1 MSSFFFLQADK
12 NFRNQS
18 FIESLEHYANNEK
31 EQIYVISR
39 PLSDTKY
46 QYEHKDALIVLTPK
60 RKIAFVDFSDSP
72 VAFSEFADDF
82 IEDLA
87 YLSDKYRYKEVIGR
101 PRSWSNELTFRAQD
115 GGQLSIDD
123 WCTLSKV
130 DDPAKQRTTE
140 LLVSLLT
147 GSINDID
154 RVRAD
159 VPDGILEKVKRK
171 ILLLDA
177 DQTRFVY
184 DQPEK
189 NIVRIQGLSGTG
201 KTELLMHKLKD
212 LYVNNADSK
221 ILFTCH
227 NKILSDSLSKRIPDF
242 FNFMK
247 VEEQIAWDERL
258 WCVHA
263 WGSQR
268 DPNSG
273 AYRLI
278 CEKYDIP
285 FQRFS
290 KLMSFDDACKMALNT
305 INARGAIEP
314 AFDYML
320 IDESQDFADSF
331 ISLCEK
337 VTKHTIY
344 VAGDIFQGIFDERIT
359 PEIQPDLLLS
369 KCYRTD
375 PRTLMISHAI
385 GMGLLEPEKLRW
397 LDDPE
402 WEACGYIVEKGAG
415 GSPYRLK
422 REPLRRFED
431 IDNTIPSVV
440 IEELTAGFWTG
451 VAPAIIDAIKNLQ
464 NENPS
469 LTPDDVGIILL
480 DAQTASYRAADQ
492 LQLLAPRELGWE
504 VNKAYES
511 KRRERGQLFISNRNN
526 VKGLEFPFVICV
538 AEQVSKSP
546 IYRNALYMTMTR
558 SFIQTRVI
566 ISAEQ
571 NAQLLGFIRG
581 GLDQINKFGVLEV
594 APPTAAE
601 QEKIRTRFKA
611 GANAISYFD
620 QVEMLCDELQV
631 EPSYRQKIKNALDA
645 MSDSGQEQ
653 LDFESMR
660 QTIETIHAT
669 LRKTRR

>member
-12 NFRNQS
+12 NFKNRV
-18 FIESLEHYANNEK
+18 FIEALEQYANVAK

-46 QYEHKDALIVLTPK
+46 QYEHKDALVVLTPK
-60 RKIAFVDFSDSP
+60 RKIAFVDFSDSLA
-72 VAFSEFADDF
+72 AFSEFADDF

-87 YLSDKYRYKEVIGR
+87 YLSDKYRYREVIGR
-101 PRSWSNELTFRAQD
+101 PRNWSSELTFRAQEGD
-115 GGQLSIDD
+115 KFSIED
-123 WCTLSKV
+123 WLEQSKV
-130 DDPAKQRTTE
+130 DDPARQRITE

-159 VPDGILEKVKRK
+159 VPDSILEKVKRK

-177 DQTRFVY
+177 DQTRFIY

-189 NIVRIQGLSGTG
+189 SVVRIQGLSGTG
-201 KTELLMHKLKD
+201 KTELLLHKLKD

-221 ILFTCH
+221 IIFTCH

-247 VEEQIAWDERL
+247 VEEQIAWNQRL

-278 CEKYDIP
+278 CAKYDIP
-285 FQRFS
+285 FQRYS
-290 KLMSFDDACKMALNT
+290 HSMSFDDACKMALDV

-314 AFDYML
+314 EFDYIL
-320 IDESQDFADSF
+320 IDESQDFTDSF
-331 ISLCEK
+331 VALCQK
-337 VTKHTIY
+337 VTRHTLY
-344 VAGDIFQGIFDERIT
+344 VAGDIFQSIFDERIT

-402 WEACGYIVEKGAG
+402 WESCGYIVEKGAG

-431 IDNTIPSVV
+431 IDNTVPSVV
-440 IEELTAGFWTG
+440 IDEVAPLFWTG
-451 VAPAIIDAIKNLQ
+451 MAPAIITAIKNLQ
-464 NENPS
+464 AENPT
-469 LTPDDVGIILL
+469 LVPDDVGVILL
-480 DAQTASYRAADQ
+480 DAQASSYRAADQ
-492 LQLLAPRELGWE
+492 LELLAPRDLGWE

-511 KRRERGQLFISNRNN
+511 KRRERGQLFVSNRNN

-538 AEQVSKSP
+538 AEQVGKSP

-571 NAQLLGFIRG
+571 NAQLLAYIRE
-581 GLDQINKFGVLEV
+581 GLDQINRFGVLEV
-594 APPTAAE
+594 APPSVQE
-601 QEKIRTRFKA
+601 QEKIRTRFRA
-611 GANAISYFD
+611 VANAISYFD
-620 QVEMLCDELQV
+620 QVEKLCDELQV
-631 EPSYRQKIKNALDA
+631 EQRFRQKIKTALDA
-645 MSDSGQEQ
+645 MSDGGQEQ
-653 LDFESMR
+653 LDLDSMRETIESMY
-660 QTIETIHAT
+660 AA
-669 LRKTRR
+669 LRKPRR

>member
-12 NFRNQS
+12 NFQNQD
-18 FIESLEHYANNEK
+18 FIESLEHYANREK
-31 EQIYVISR
+31 EQVYVISR
-39 PLSDTKY
+39 PLSDVKY

-72 VAFSEFADDF
+72 ISFEEFADDF

-101 PRSWSNELTFRAQD
+101 PRSWSNDLTFRAQNGAQFSIEEWRD
-115 GGQLSIDD
+115 LSKIDD
-123 WCTLSKV
+123 PT
-130 DDPAKQRTTE
+130 KQRTTE

-159 VPDGILEKVKRK
+159 VPVSLLDKVKRK

-189 NIVRIQGLSGTG
+189 KIVRIQGLSGTG

-247 VEEQIAWDERL
+247 VEEQISWNERL
-258 WCVHA
+258 WCVHG

-278 CEKYDIP
+278 CAKYDIP
-285 FQRFS
+285 FYRFS
-290 KLMSFDDACKMALNT
+290 HSMSFDDACRMALDA
-305 INARGAIEP
+305 INARGVIEP

-320 IDESQDFADSF
+320 IDESQDFTDTF

-337 VTKHTIY
+337 VTRHTIY

-431 IDNTIPSVV
+431 IDNTVPSVV
-440 IEELTAGFWTG
+440 IEELQPRFWVG
-451 VAPAIIDAIKNLQ
+451 VAPAIIAAIKKLQ
-464 NENPS
+464 SENPS

-480 DAQTASYRAADQ
+480 DAQTSSYRAADQ

-566 ISAEQ
+566 IAAEQ
-571 NAQLLGFIRG
+571 NAQFLGYIRD
-581 GLDQINKFGVLEV
+581 GLDQINRVGVLEV
-594 APPTAAE
+594 APPTAME
-601 QEKIRTRFKA
+601 QEKIKTRFKA
-611 GANAISYFD
+611 VTNAISYFD
-620 QVEMLCDELQV
+620 QVEMLCDELEV
-631 EPSYRQKIKNALDA
+631 EQRYRQKIKNTLDA

-653 LDFESMR
+653 LDLESMR
-660 QTIETIHAT
+660 ETIETVYAA
-669 LRKTRR
+669 LRKPRR

>member
-12 NFRNQS
+12 NFKNQG
-18 FIESLEHYANNEK
+18 FIERLERYANHEK

-46 QYEHKDALIVLTPK
+46 RYEHKDALIILAPK

-72 VAFSEFADDF
+72 LAFGEFADDF

-101 PRSWSNELTFRAQD
+101 PRSWSKELTFRDQE
-115 GGQLSIDD
+115 GEQLSIDRWRD
-123 WCTLSKV
+123 LSKL
-130 DDPAKQRTTE
+130 DEPAQQRIAE

-159 VPDGILEKVKRK
+159 VPDSILEKVKRK

-184 DQPEK
+184 DQPKK
-189 NIVRIQGLSGTG
+189 NVVRIQGLSGTG

-212 LYVNNADSK
+212 LYVNNANSK

-278 CEKYDIP
+278 CAKYDIP

-290 KLMSFDDACKMALNT
+290 HSMSFDEACKMALDA
-305 INARGAIEP
+305 INAKGVIEP

-331 ISLCEK
+331 ISLCER
-337 VTKHTIY
+337 VTRHTIY

-385 GMGLLEPEKLRW
+385 GMGLLEPDKLRW

-402 WEACGYIVEKGAG
+402 WEACGYIVEKGTG

-431 IDNTIPSVV
+431 IDNTVPSVV
-440 IEELTAGFWTG
+440 IDEINSGFWTG
-451 VAPAIIDAIKNLQ
+451 VTPAIIAAIKNLQ
-464 NENPS
+464 AENPS

-492 LQLLAPRELGWE
+492 LQLLAPRELGWQ

-538 AEQVSKSP
+538 VEQVGNSP

-571 NAQLLGFIRG
+571 NARFLEFIRG
-581 GLDQINKFGVLEV
+581 GLDQINRLGVLEV
-594 APPTAAE
+594 APPTPPE
-601 QEKIRTRFKA
+601 QERIRTRFRA
-611 GANAISYFD
+611 VANAISYFD

-631 EPSYRQKIKNALDA
+631 EQRYRQKIKTAIDA
-645 MSDSGQEQ
+645 MSESGKEQ
-653 LDFESMR
+653 LDLESMR
-660 QTIETIHAT
+660 ETIGTIHAA
-669 LRKTRR
+669 LRKPRR